1 MFIQL
6 FLGITTTLTVIFTI
20 IQITIATEAM
30 KGFCMMR
37 EMNLCCTNAVRLL

>member
-6 FLGITTTLTVIFTI
+6 FLGTTTILIVIFTI

-37 EMNLCCTNAVRLL
+37 VR